1 VDVALFRA
9 INDTHVAILDPFMV
23 AATWLGVGAG
33 VWFALALIGMAW
45 PRHRAAAARTILA
58 LAVTLGVNDQIV
70 KPLVD
75 RDRPF
80 EQVVT
85 AARVIQQ
92 PRPTTPSFPSGHS
105 ATAVVGAVS
114 LARLWPHARWA
125 LGLLG
130 ALIAFSRIY
139 VGVHFPTDVAAG
151 VLLGAGVAWLV
162 LGGRHPSTWS
172 RPAEAPSGV
181 QHVL

>member
-1 VDVALFRA
+1 MDVALFRA
-9 INDTHVAILDPFMV
+9 INGTHVAALDPVMV

-33 VWFALALIGMAW
+33 VWFTLTLVGMAW
-45 PRHRAAAARTILA
+45 PRHRAAATRAILA

-75 RDRPF
+75 RARPF

-85 AARVIQQ
+85 DARVIQQ
-92 PRPTTPSFPSGHS
+92 PRPATPSFPSGHS
-105 ATAVVGAVS
+105 ATAVVGAVA
-114 LARLWPHARWA
+114 LARMWPHARWA

-139 VGVHFPTDVAAG
+139 VGVHFPTDVLAG

-172 RPAEAPSGV
+172 RPAGPPPGV
-181 QHVL
+181 QHVP